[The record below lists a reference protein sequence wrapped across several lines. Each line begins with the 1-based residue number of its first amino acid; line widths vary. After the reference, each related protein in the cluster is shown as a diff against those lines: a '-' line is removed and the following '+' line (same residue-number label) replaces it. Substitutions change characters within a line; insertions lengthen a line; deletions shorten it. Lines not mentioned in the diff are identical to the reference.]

1 MGQATDAVF
10 TLREVECTLCADERF
25 PVPVSDGYSVY
36 SALLGV
42 LDEVD
47 ADVSASVH
55 DSPMGSLH
63 SSGLVGT
70 FGSSDRPHH
79 KTVLPGEE
87 YHLSLGIVHPDDTE
101 VFQALVSGLV
111 LEGETIE
118 LSHGDLRVER
128 FESENATHA
137 ELLDR
142 ASAYDDPTIEMEF
155 RTPACIEEEGD
166 VTTMV
171 PYRWAVFNS
180 LLGKWN
186 RSCPTDLE
194 LELDRETVLESVI
207 EKPDPRSFDTHSV
220 LVNRVENED
229 GENRNI
235 FRQGFSG
242 RCEYAFKGASESV
255 VNAVTALAL
264 FGEYSGVGSA
274 VARGCGNID
283 TKIT

>member
-1 MGQATDAVF
+1 MGQATEAVSQ
-10 TLREVECTLCADERF
+10 LREVECTLRADERF

-47 ADVSASVH
+47 ASVSTSVH

-63 SSGLVGT
+63 SSGLVGA

-79 KTVLPGEE
+79 KTVRPNEE
-87 YHLSLGIVHPDDTE
+87 YELSLGIVHPDDTD
-101 VFQALVSGLV
+101 VFRALVNALV
-111 LEGETIE
+111 LESETIE

-155 RTPACIEEEGD
+155 RTPACIEEAGE
-166 VTTMV
+166 VTTMI

-186 RSCPTDLE
+186 WSCPEE
-194 LELDRETVLESVI
+194 LAFDVDRETILKRVI
-207 EKPDPRSFDTHSV
+207 EKPDTRSLETHSV
-220 LVNRVENED
+220 VVQRNED
-229 GENRNI
+229 APRPI
-235 FRQGFSG
+235 QKQGFTG
-242 RCEYAFKGASESV
+242 VCEYAFKDASEAV
-255 VNAVTALAL
+255 RNAVTSVAL

-274 VARGCGNID
+274 VARGCGDVSVEVN
-283 TKIT
+283 